1 MASEIQQKLTLNQYF
16 SSDTNI
22 FAALLNNKHEYFI
35 RVERIQADRLKFQST
50 FLNTFEADKQK
61 LQFKLKYSLLLV

>member
-16 SSDTNI
+16 SSDTNT
-22 FAALLNNKHEYFI
+22 FSALLNNKHKYFI

-50 FLNTFEADKQK
+50 FLNIFEADKQK